1 MLEFRNI
8 SVEKKGKKI
17 LSNISFSIEKGKH
30 TVLLGKNGSGKTT
43 LLNCVN
49 GTSDYCGE
57 ILLHGKNL
65 KELSFRER
73 GKKIGFMPQLLSAP
87 HITVL
92 ELVSMGRTPHIGLG
106 ARPSAEDREMVE
118 QAIYSARLGAIKD
131 SYLDRISGGE
141 LQRAYLGL
149 VLAQDAELIVL
160 DEPTSHMDIAAG
172 EEFLSL
178 ANRIVFEHGK
188 TLLTVIHDISAAVSY
203 CNNVAILESGEL
215 SFFGSREECLES
227 GIINRVF
234 NVRSFLSDG
243 KYFFAL

>member
-1 MLEFRNI
+1 MLEFRNV
-8 SVEKKGKKI
+8 SVEKNGKKI
-17 LSNISFSIEKGKH
+17 LSDISFSVEKGKH

-43 LLNCVN
+43 LLNCLN
-49 GTSDYCGE
+49 GTSDFCGE
-57 ILLHGKNL
+57 IFLHGKNI
-65 KELSFRER
+65 KEFSFRER
-73 GKKIGFMPQLLSAP
+73 AKKIGFMPQLLSAP

-92 ELVSMGRTPHIGLG
+92 ELVSMGRTPYIGLG
-106 ARPSAEDREMVE
+106 ARPSEKDREMVE
-118 QAIYSARLGAIKD
+118 GAIRSARLGDIRD

-178 ANRIVFEHGK
+178 ANRLVFEHGK
-188 TLLTVIHDISAAVSY
+188 TLLTVIHDISAAVYY
-203 CNNVAILESGEL
+203 CDNTAILEKGKL
-215 SFFGSREECLES
+215 RFFGTKEECMAS
-227 GIINRVF
+227 GAVNSAF
-234 NVRSFLSDG
+234 GVRSFLSDG